1 MTPREA
7 LYNIVVKLGPPQTLR
22 DDNITFEEARLR
34 DSVKVLQD
42 FIAEQEK
49 KKDD

>member
-22 DDNITFEEARLR
+22 DDNLSPDEVRLR
-34 DSVKVLQD
+34 DSVQVLKDLIDQH
-42 FIAEQEK
+42 EK
-49 KKDD
+49 KND

>member
-22 DDNITFEEARLR
+22 DDNITYEEARLR
-34 DSVKVLQD
+34 DSVQVLKDLIDQH
-42 FIAEQEK
+42 EK
-49 KKDD
+49 KND

>member
-1 MTPREA
+1 MTAREA
-7 LYNIVVKLGPPQTLR
+7 LYHIVVKLGPPQTLR

-42 FIAEQEK
+42 FIEKYEK
-49 KKDD
+49 KND

>member
-22 DDNITFEEARLR
+22 DDNLTQEEIRLR
-34 DSVKVLQD
+34 DSVKILQD
-42 FIAEQEK
+42 LIAEQEK
-49 KKDD
+49 KDD

>member
-22 DDNITFEEARLR
+22 DDNLSPDEIRLR
-34 DSVKVLQD
+34 DSVKILQD

-49 KKDD
+49 KDD